1 MKMMMKKK
9 RVGFDMPTYEY
20 KCENC
25 NNLIEEF
32 RTFAQGHL
40 EKCPACKKNK
50 LFQVFSG
57 GIISYVKGG
66 ETIGHIS
73 DANFKREGGKIKE
86 KLAKEKQEAD
96 DKLPWWRS
104 GKIKGLEKQE
114 KPLNL
119 DKISNKNDYITKGK
133 K

>member
-1 MKMMMKKK
+1 MLKKL
-9 RVGFDMPTYEY
+9 
-20 KCENC
+20 ENILKS
-25 NNLIEEF
+25 LIWKPYAF
-32 RTFAQGHL
+32 
-40 EKCPACKKNK
+40 NK
-50 LFQVFSG
+50 AL
-57 GIISYVKGG
+57 I
-66 ETIGHIS
+66 IS

-86 KLAKEKQEAD
+86 KIAKEKQEAD

-114 KPLNL
+114 KPINL

>member
-1 MKMMMKKK
+1 
-9 RVGFDMPTYEY
+9 MPTYQY
-20 KCENC
+20 QCENC
-25 NNLIEEF
+25 LYSFEKEQSFSEEHIKKCPSFKKNNLY
-32 RTFAQGHL
+32 
-40 EKCPACKKNK
+40 
-50 LFQVFSG
+50 QVFSG
-57 GIISYVKGG
+57 GLMNYVKGG

-86 KLAKEKQEAD
+86 KIAKEKQEAD

-114 KPLNL
+114 KPINL